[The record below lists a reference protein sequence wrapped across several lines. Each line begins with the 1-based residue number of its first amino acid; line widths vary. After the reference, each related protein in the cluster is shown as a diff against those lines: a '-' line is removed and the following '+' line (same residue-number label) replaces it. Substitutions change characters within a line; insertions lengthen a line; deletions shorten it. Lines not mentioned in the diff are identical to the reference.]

1 MMGVQQGT
9 DRRSSRADS
18 RRPGREEVAQGFQ
31 RALSTDPFR
40 WSEAWRVRES
50 CHPPTIRFYRP
61 TKTLPVSLTGGACA
75 LNCAHCGGHYL
86 QHMRPI
92 WSETLLSH
100 AGKGARGNGA
110 TSYLISGGCDRR
122 GRVPVTSHLDR
133 VAELRRGRRLN
144 WHVGLIDEEA
154 MQAIAPLVDVISFDL
169 VGDAKT
175 AREVY
180 GLDLTLSDYI
190 ETFEM
195 LRRYVPVVP
204 HITLGLRG
212 GRLSGERAALE
223 ALQRQR
229 LDALVLIILIPTD
242 GTKYARCAPPT
253 LPEVAELLVETRLLL
268 PETRLCLGCMRPL
281 GAYRQAVDE
290 LALEAGFNGIVN
302 PSGGVVRRA
311 AAMGLQS
318 IWRDECC
325 ALD

>member
-1 MMGVQQGT
+1 MMGVQQAT
-9 DRRSSRADS
+9 HRRSSVADS
-18 RRPGREEVAQGFQ
+18 RRPGREETGQGFQ
-31 RALSTDPFR
+31 RALSADRFR

-50 CHPPTIRFYRP
+50 CHPANIHFYRP

-92 WSETLLSH
+92 WSETLLRDDVH
-100 AGKGARGNGA
+100 ADGA
-110 TSYLISGGCDRR
+110 TSYLISGGCDRC
-122 GRVPVTSHLDR
+122 GRLPVTSHLDR

-144 WHVGLIDEEA
+144 WHVGLIAEEA
-154 MQAIAPLVDVISFDL
+154 MQTIAPLVDVISFDL
-169 VGDAKT
+169 VGDAET

-223 ALQRQR
+223 ALRRQR

-242 GTKYARCAPPT
+242 GTKYARCAPPA
-253 LPEVAELLVETRLLL
+253 LPQVAELFVETRLLF
-268 PETRLCLGCMRPL
+268 PDTRLCLGCMRPL

-325 ALD
+325 ALE

>member
-1 MMGVQQGT
+1 MMGVQQGI
-9 DRRSSRADS
+9 DRRSNEADS
-18 RRPGREEVAQGFQ
+18 QRPGREEAGQGFW
-31 RALSTDPFR
+31 RALSSDSLR

-92 WSETLLSH
+92 WSDSLLSD
-100 AGKGARGNGA
+100 AGKRARTNGA

-154 MQAIAPLVDVISFDL
+154 MRTISPLVDVISFDL
-169 VGDAKT
+169 VGDAET

-180 GLDLTLSDYI
+180 GLDLALSDYI
-190 ETFEM
+190 ETLEM

-204 HITLGLRG
+204 HITIGLRG

-223 ALQRQR
+223 AMHRQR

-242 GTKYARCAPPT
+242 GTEYARCSPPA
-253 LPEVAELLVETRLLL
+253 LPQVAELLVEARLTL
-268 PETRLCLGCMRPL
+268 PETRLCLGCMRPF
-281 GAYRQAVDE
+281 GTYRQAVDE
-290 LALEAGFNGIVN
+290 LALRAGFNGIVN
-302 PSGGVVRRA
+302 PSRGAVRRA

>member
-1 MMGVQQGT
+1 
-9 DRRSSRADS
+9 
-18 RRPGREEVAQGFQ
+18 
-31 RALSTDPFR
+31 
-40 WSEAWRVRES
+40 
-50 CHPPTIRFYRP
+50 
-61 TKTLPVSLTGGACA
+61 
-75 LNCAHCGGHYL
+75 
-86 QHMRPI
+86 
-92 WSETLLSH
+92 
-100 AGKGARGNGA
+100 
-110 TSYLISGGCDRR
+110 
-122 GRVPVTSHLDR
+122 VTSHLDR
-133 VAELRRGRRLN
+133 VAQLRRGRRLN

-169 VGDAKT
+169 VGDAET
-175 AREVY
+175 ARKVY
-180 GLDLTLSDYI
+180 GLDLTLSDYV

-223 ALQRQR
+223 AMRRQR

-253 LPEVAELLVETRLLL
+253 LPEVAELLVEARLLL

-325 ALD
+325 ALE